1 MYNIFNTP
9 ATPLNNAH
17 PGGFFLFGGLKR
29 TDRNNIL
36 KDCFGIDEKIL
47 SLWIHTLVYIRN
59 LCAHHSRIWN
69 RTLAIK
75 PKVPNKL
82 AEWKG
87 ISNSK
92 IFCLFLIFKRLI
104 ILPGEWEKVKNNSF
118 SLHFLTQIPSK
129 FFIKIFP
136 RSYEDNTN

>member
-1 MYNIFNTP
+1 MYNTCNTP

-17 PGGFFLFGGLKR
+17 PGGFFLFTKR
-29 TDRNNIL
+29 
-36 KDCFGIDEKIL
+36 
-47 SLWIHTLVYIRN
+47 LWIHTLVYIRN

-92 IFCLFLIFKRLI
+92 IFCVFLIFKKLI
-104 ILPGEWEKVKNNSF
+104 ILPGEWENFKNN
-118 SLHFLTQIPSK
+118 LLQLLEEHNDIDMK
-129 FFIKIFP
+129 RMGFP
-136 RSYEDNTN
+136 VDWKDRINSI

>member
-1 MYNIFNTP
+1 MRTL
-9 ATPLNNAH
+9 A
-17 PGGFFLFGGLKR
+17 GFFIKR
-29 TDRNNIL
+29 TDSNNIS

-47 SLWIHTLVYIRN
+47 SLRVHTLVYIRN
-59 LCAHHSRIWN
+59 LCAHHSRIWD

-75 PKVPNKL
+75 PRVPNRL
-82 AEWKG
+82 AEWKE

-92 IFCLFLIFKRLI
+92 TFCLFLIFRKLI
-104 ILPGEWEKVKNNSF
+104 ILPGEWEKAKNNSF